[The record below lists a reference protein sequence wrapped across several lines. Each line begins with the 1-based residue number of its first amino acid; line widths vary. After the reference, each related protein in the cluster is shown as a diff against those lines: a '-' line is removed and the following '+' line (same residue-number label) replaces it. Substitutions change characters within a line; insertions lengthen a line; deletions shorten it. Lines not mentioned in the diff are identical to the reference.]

1 LRLVENRPRAFDQYL
16 DVVHLNPFFLVTS
29 LLPSLSQPDFVVKLV
44 MDTKKAVI
52 PVKGMTCVNCAAAIQ
67 KDISRLAGVQ
77 SANVNYAN
85 EKAVIEFDP
94 AVIGLNKFVVS
105 IHDSGYQAVTETAFI
120 PIIDLDVSRSKEL
133 ERIASAID
141 GVLKAIV
148 NPAAGTV
155 EVEYL
160 PGQIG
165 LRDIKRAVE
174 KSGFRLP
181 PHIEGRS
188 VLDIEKEARER
199 ELAEIRNKLIVS
211 AILSSF
217 VMIGSFQDMLP
228 FITILPRQ
236 IMWYILFLLAT
247 PVQFWAGRHF
257 YQNAWAS
264 IKHGSTNMNTLVV
277 VGTTA
282 AYGYS
287 VLLTFFPA
295 LFDIHV
301 AHGGAYYD
309 TATMIITLILF
320 GKFLEA
326 RAKARAGEA
335 IKTLMGLQ
343 PRTARV
349 MREGKEQ
356 DIPIEDVE
364 AGDLV
369 MVRPGE
375 KVPVDGLVR
384 TGNSSIDEAM
394 LTGESLPVEKKTGDL
409 VIGAT
414 VNKTGTFTFEATK
427 VGKDTM
433 LAQIIRLV
441 QEAQGSK
448 APIQRLADTI
458 SSIFVPT
465 VISIGLITFC
475 TWYFFGP
482 MEMKF
487 TFALVNFIAVL
498 IIACP
503 CAMGLATPTAIMVGT
518 GKGAEQGILFKNA
531 ESLERAQ
538 KIDTIVID
546 KTGTL
551 TRGEPTVTNVLLD
564 TLSEQELLFLAG
576 SAEKGS
582 EHPLGGA
589 IVRRAIEK
597 GISLEQADI
606 FEALPG
612 HGIRAVMNGREII
625 LGNERLM
632 SDRKIDFNNLLLDAE
647 KLSAH
652 GKTPMFVAVDGKASG
667 IIAVADT
674 VKEHSK
680 EAVAGLKALGLEV
693 VMLTGDNRRTARAI
707 ADELGITR
715 VLAEVLPQD
724 KLDTVKKLQAEGRVV
739 AMVGD
744 GINDAPALTQA
755 DIGIAIGT
763 GTDVAIEASDITL
776 IKDDLRVVSTAM
788 RLSRRTMQTI
798 KMNLFWA
805 FFYNI
810 IGIPVAAGVL
820 YPLLGTAGLL
830 NPMYASAAMAFSSVS
845 VVSNSLRLKRFS

>member
-1 LRLVENRPRAFDQYL
+1 R
-16 DVVHLNPFFLVTS
+16 
-29 LLPSLSQPDFVVKLV
+29 
-44 MDTKKAVI
+44 KAII

-67 KDISRLAGVQ
+67 KDISKLAGVI

-85 EKAVIEFDP
+85 EKAVVEFDP
-94 AVIGLNKFVVS
+94 AAVGLNEFVSS
-105 IHDSGYQAVTETAFI
+105 IKESGYRAVTETVTI
-120 PIIDLDVSRSKEL
+120 PVMDFDVSRVQEL
-133 ERIASAID
+133 EKTSSAID
-141 GVLKAIV
+141 GVLKARV
-148 NPAAGTV
+148 NATAGNV
-155 EVEYL
+155 ELEYV

-165 LRDIKRAVE
+165 LRDIRKTIE

-181 PHIEGRS
+181 QQAEGRS
-188 VLDIEKEARER
+188 ALDIEKEARER
-199 ELAEIRNKLIVS
+199 ELSELRTKLITS
-211 AILSSF
+211 AVLSAL
-217 VMIGSFQDMLP
+217 VLVGSFQDMLP
-228 FITILPRQ
+228 FFTLVPRQ
-236 IMWYILFLLAT
+236 TMWFILFLLCT
-247 PVQFWAGRHF
+247 PIQFWAGRHF

-264 IKHGSTNMNTLVV
+264 LKHGSTNMNTLVV
-277 VGTTA
+277 VGTSA

-287 VLLTFFPA
+287 AVLTFFPSA
-295 LFDIHV
+295 LGHYG

-309 TATMIITLILF
+309 TAAVIITLILF
-320 GKFLEA
+320 GKYLEA
-326 RAKARAGEA
+326 RAKTRAGEA
-335 IKTLMGLQ
+335 IKKLMGLQ

-349 MREGKEQ
+349 MREGKEL

-364 AGDLV
+364 AGELII
-369 MVRPGE
+369 VRPGE
-375 KVPVDGLVR
+375 KIPVDGVIR
-384 TGNSSIDEAM
+384 NGQSSIDESM
-394 LTGESLPVEKKTGDL
+394 LTGESLPVDKKTGDS

-414 VNKTGTFTFEATK
+414 INKTGTFTFEATK

-433 LAQIIRLV
+433 LSQIIRMV

-465 VISIGLITFC
+465 VIGIGLITFGL
-475 TWYFFGP
+475 WYIFGP
-482 MEMKF
+482 AETKF

-538 KIDTIVID
+538 KIDTVVLD

-551 TRGEPTVTNVLLD
+551 TRGEPTMTDVIRD
-564 TLSEQELLFLAG
+564 AMSEQELLFFAG

-582 EHPLGGA
+582 EHPLGEA
-589 IVRRAIEK
+589 IVRGAIGK
-597 GISLEQADI
+597 GITLEQADE
-606 FEALPG
+606 FYALPG
-612 HGIRAVMNGREII
+612 HGIRAMLKGREVI

-632 SDRKIDFNNLLLDAE
+632 SERHIDFRTFHSRAE
-647 KLSAH
+647 QLSTR
-652 GKTPMFVAVDGKASG
+652 GKTPMFVAIDKNAAG

-674 VKEHSK
+674 IKEHSK
-680 EAVAGLKALGLEV
+680 EAVAGLTALGIEV
-693 VMLTGDNRRTARAI
+693 VMLTGDNRRTAQAI
-707 ADELGITR
+707 AEELGITR

-724 KLDTVKKLQAEGRVV
+724 KMDMVKKLQAEGRVV

-755 DIGIAIGT
+755 DVGIAIGT
-763 GTDVAIEASDITL
+763 GTDVAIEASDVTL
-776 IKDDLRVVSTAM
+776 IKDDLRVVAAAM

-805 FFYNI
+805 FFYNV

-820 YPLLGTAGLL
+820 YPFLGTAGLL

-845 VVSNSLRLKRFS
+845 VVKNSLRLRKFQ

>member
-1 LRLVENRPRAFDQYL
+1 
-16 DVVHLNPFFLVTS
+16 
-29 LLPSLSQPDFVVKLV
+29 

-67 KDISRLAGVQ
+67 KDLSKLAGVT

-85 EKAVIEFDP
+85 EKAVVEFDP
-94 AVIGLNKFVVS
+94 AAVGLDRFVSS
-105 IHDSGYQAVTETAFI
+105 INELGYQAVTETTTI
-120 PIIDLDVSRSKEL
+120 PIIDLDASRVREL
-133 ERIASAID
+133 ESIVSSID
-141 GVLKAIV
+141 GVLKAVV
-148 NPAAGTV
+148 NAGAETV
-155 EVEYL
+155 EVEYI
-160 PGQIG
+160 PGQVG
-165 LRDIKRAVE
+165 LRDIRRTIE

-181 PHIEGRS
+181 QQAEGRS
-188 VLDIEKEARER
+188 ALDIEKEAREK
-199 ELAEIRNKLIVS
+199 ELSQLRTKLVTS
-211 AILSSF
+211 AVLSVL

-228 FITILPRQ
+228 IPAVVPNRT
-236 IMWYILFLLAT
+236 MWFILFLLAT
-247 PVQFWAGRHF
+247 PVQFWAGWHF

-287 VLLTFFPA
+287 VVLTFFPSI
-295 LFDIHV
+295 LGHYGS
-301 AHGGAYYD
+301 HGGAYYD

-320 GKFLEA
+320 GKYLEA
-326 RAKARAGEA
+326 RAKTRAGEA
-335 IKTLMGLQ
+335 IKKLMGLQ

-349 MREGKEQ
+349 IREGAEL

-364 AGDLV
+364 AGDLIV
-369 MVRPGE
+369 VRPGE
-375 KVPVDGLVR
+375 RIPVDGAIRSGYSAV
-384 TGNSSIDEAM
+384 DESM
-394 LTGESLPVEKKTGDL
+394 LTGESLPVDKKTGDA

-414 VNKTGTFTFEATK
+414 INGTGTFTFEATK

-433 LAQIIRLV
+433 LSQIIRMV

-448 APIQRLADTI
+448 APIQRLADYI

-465 VISIGLITFC
+465 VISIGLVTFAV
-475 TWYFFGP
+475 WYIFGP
-482 MEMKF
+482 PETRF
-487 TFALVNFIAVL
+487 TFALLNFIAVL

-538 KIDTIVID
+538 KIDTIVLD

-551 TRGEPTVTNVLLD
+551 TRGKPEVTNVFGD
-564 TLSEQELLFLAG
+564 ALSPQRILFYAG
-576 SAEKGS
+576 SVEKGS
-582 EHPLGGA
+582 EHPLGEA
-589 IVRRAIEK
+589 IVRAALAK
-597 GISLEQADI
+597 GISLEQADE

-612 HGIRAVMNGREII
+612 HGIRASLQGKEII

-632 SDRKIDFNNLLLDAE
+632 KDRKIDLEAFQPEAE
-647 KLSAH
+647 ELSSQ
-652 GKTPMFVAVDGKASG
+652 GKTPMFVAIDGTAMG

-674 VKEHSK
+674 LKEHSK
-680 EAVAGLKALGLEV
+680 EAVAELKALGLEV
-693 VMLTGDNRRTARAI
+693 VMLTGDNSRTAKAI
-707 ADELGITR
+707 AGELGITR
-715 VLAEVLPQD
+715 VLSEVLPQD
-724 KLDTVKKLQAEGRVV
+724 KMDVVKKLQSGGRVV

-755 DIGIAIGT
+755 DVGIAIGT
-763 GTDVAIEASDITL
+763 GTDVAIEASDVTL
-776 IKDDLRVVSTAM
+776 IKDDLRVVATAM

-798 KMNLFWA
+798 RMNLFWA

-820 YPLLGTAGLL
+820 YPFFKILL
-830 NPMYASAAMAFSSVS
+830 NPMFASAAMAFSSVS

>member
-1 LRLVENRPRAFDQYL
+1 ME
-16 DVVHLNPFFLVTS
+16 
-29 LLPSLSQPDFVVKLV
+29 
-44 MDTKKAVI
+44 TKKAVI

-67 KDISRLAGVQ
+67 KDLSKLSGVRN
-77 SANVNYAN
+77 ANVNYAN
-85 EKAVIEFDP
+85 EKAVVEFDP
-94 AVIGLNKFVVS
+94 AVINLEKFISS
-105 IHDSGYQAVTETAFI
+105 IHESGYRAVTELVFI
-120 PIIDLDVSRSKEL
+120 PVIDFDVSRSREL
-133 ERIASAID
+133 EQAAVAID
-141 GVLKAIV
+141 GVLKAVV
-148 NPAAGTV
+148 NSASGTV
-155 EVEYL
+155 EVEYV

-165 LRDIKRAVE
+165 LRDIRRNIE

-181 PHIEGRS
+181 QQLEGRS
-188 VLDIEKEARER
+188 ALDIEKEARER
-199 ELAEIRNKLIVS
+199 ELSELRNKLVVS
-211 AILSSF
+211 AILSAL
-217 VMIGSFQDMLP
+217 VLIGSLQDMLP
-228 FITILPRQ
+228 FITILPRRT
-236 IMWYILFLLAT
+236 MWFVLFLLTT

-277 VGTTA
+277 VGTSA

-287 VLLTFFPA
+287 AALTFFPS
-295 LFDIHV
+295 LLGHHGP
-301 AHGGAYYD
+301 HGGAYYD
-309 TATMIITLILF
+309 TSAIIITLILF
-320 GKFLEA
+320 GKYLEA

-335 IKTLMGLQ
+335 IKKLMGLQ

-349 MREGKEQ
+349 LREGKEL

-364 AGDLV
+364 AGELI

-375 KVPVDGLVR
+375 KIPVDGVIR
-384 TGNSSIDEAM
+384 SGSSSIDEAM
-394 LTGESLPVEKKTGDL
+394 LTGESLPVDKKSGDT

-414 VNKTGTFTFEATK
+414 LNKTGAFTFEATR

-433 LAQIIRLV
+433 LSQIIRMV

-448 APIQRLADTI
+448 APIQRLADYI

-465 VISIGLITFC
+465 VIGIGLVTFLA
-475 TWYFFGP
+475 WFFLGP
-482 MEMKF
+482 TESRF

-538 KIDTIVID
+538 KIDTIVFD

-551 TRGEPTVTNVLLD
+551 TAGEPRVTDVVSREF
-564 TLSEQELLFLAG
+564 SERDILFLAG

-582 EHPLGGA
+582 EHPLGEA
-589 IVRRAIEK
+589 IVRAAIEK
-597 GISLEQADI
+597 GIALDQVDE

-612 HGIRAVMNGREII
+612 HGIRAMLKGKEVI

-632 SDRKIDFNNLLLDAE
+632 KERAIDFSLFMNEAD
-647 KLSAH
+647 KLSFL
-652 GKTPMFVAVDGKASG
+652 GKTPMFVAVGNSAAG
-667 IIAVADT
+667 LIAVADT
-674 VKEHSK
+674 LKEHSK

-693 VMLTGDNRRTARAI
+693 VMLTGDNRRTAQAI
-707 ADELGITR
+707 ARELGITR

-724 KLDTVKKLQAEGRVV
+724 KMDNVKKLQAEKRIV

-755 DIGIAIGT
+755 DVGIAIGT
-763 GTDVAIEASDITL
+763 GTDVAIEASDVTL
-776 IKDDLRVVSTAM
+776 IKDDLRVVAVAM

-798 KMNLFWA
+798 RMNLFWA
-805 FFYNI
+805 FFYNV

-820 YPLLGTAGLL
+820 YPLFGSAGLL

-845 VVSNSLRLKRFS
+845 VVSNSLRLRKFQ